1 MMTNLMRGH
10 RWFVPAVFA
19 GSMVFISSPAQSQP
33 TVKKIRM
40 GISTTSIVFL
50 PFYAALQKGFYR
62 DEGIDLELI
71 VMSATLASTAVLTGD
86 VDYNGAVTGVIGAA
100 VQGRPLKVLI
110 FTADRPLSFLMA
122 KKEIRGGADLVGKR
136 VAGSSPGGSA
146 TLLAKLAV
154 KHFGLDADR
163 DVSIMPMGGGDASR
177 LAALESGV
185 ADATVLGIPFNVY
198 ALDKGYRELVFF
210 GDMMRFPQTGFGTS
224 ERRIRENPDEIL
236 EMIRATLRGLIFV
249 WEEKHRDEIIDIVMK
264 RLKISDR
271 KLAAETFRH
280 LRRGLTRD
288 AAVEPDGIQA
298 LIDLARENARVTKPV
313 TVDQV
318 VNYTFVEKAR
328 KELGVQR

>member
-1 MMTNLMRGH
+1 
-10 RWFVPAVFA
+10 
-19 GSMVFISSPAQSQP
+19 
-33 TVKKIRM
+33 M

-50 PFYAALQKGFYR
+50 PFYAALHKGFYK

-122 KKEIRGGADLVGKR
+122 KKEIRAGSDLKGKK

-146 TLLAKLAV
+146 TLLAKLAM
-154 KHFGLDADR
+154 KHYGLDTDR
-163 DVSIMPMGGGDASR
+163 DVSIMPMGGGDGSR

-198 ALDKGYRELVFF
+198 ALDKGYRELAFF
-210 GDMMRFPQTGFGTS
+210 GDLVRFPQTGFGTS
-224 ERRIRENPDEIL
+224 ERRIKENPDEIFR
-236 EMIRATLRGLIFV
+236 MVRATLRGLIFM
-249 WEEKHRDEIIDIVMK
+249 WEENRRDEILDLVMR
-264 RLKISDR
+264 RLKISDW

-280 LRRGLTRD
+280 LRRGLTKD
-288 AAVEPDGIQA
+288 ASVEPEGVQA
-298 LIDLARENARVTKPV
+298 LIDLARENARVSKPV
-313 TVDQV
+313 SVAQV
-318 VNYTFVEKAR
+318 VDYTFVEKAR
-328 KELGVQR
+328 KELGLQR

>member
-1 MMTNLMRGH
+1 MKTRSAWLSTGLAA
-10 RWFVPAVFA
+10 FLL
-19 GSMVFISSPAQSQP
+19 SISSTAQAQPAA
-33 TVKKIRM
+33 KKIRM
-40 GISTTSIVFL
+40 GISTTSVVFL
-50 PFYAALQKGFYR
+50 PFYAAVHKGFYK

-71 VMSATLASTAVLTGD
+71 VMSATLASAAVLTGD
-86 VDYNGAVTGVIGAA
+86 VEYNGAVTGVIGAA

-122 KKEIRGGADLVGKR
+122 KKEIRGGSDLKGRK

-146 TLLAKLAV
+146 TLLAKLAM

-177 LAALESGV
+177 LAALESGI
-185 ADATVLGIPFNVY
+185 ADATILGIPFNIY

-210 GDMMRFPQTGFGTS
+210 GDIMRFPQTGFGTS
-224 ERRIRENPDEIL
+224 ERRIRENPDEVL
-236 EMIRATLRGLIFV
+236 KMVRATLRGLMFL
-249 WEEKHRDEIIDIVMK
+249 WEEKHREEILDLVMR

-288 AAVEPDGIQA
+288 ASAEPEGIQA
-298 LIDLARENARVTKPV
+298 LIDLARENARVSKPV
-313 TVDQV
+313 TVAQV
-318 VNYTFVEKAR
+318 VDYTFVEKAR
-328 KELGVQR
+328 KELGIQR

>member
-1 MMTNLMRGH
+1 MKTRSACLLAALAA
-10 RWFVPAVFA
+10 FLL
-19 GSMVFISSPAQSQP
+19 SISSTTQAQP
-33 TVKKIRM
+33 GAKKIRM

-50 PFYAALQKGFYR
+50 PFYAAVQKGFYK

-122 KKEIRGGADLVGKR
+122 KKEIKGGGDLKGKR

-146 TLLAKLAV
+146 TLLARLAM

-163 DVSIMPMGGGDASR
+163 DVSIMPMGGGDGSR

-185 ADATVLGIPFNVY
+185 ADATILGIPFNIY
-198 ALDKGYRELVFF
+198 AFEKGYSELVFF
-210 GDMMRFPQTGFGTS
+210 GDIMRFPQTGFGTS
-224 ERRIRENPDEIL
+224 ERKIREHPDEVL
-236 EMIRATLRGLIFV
+236 KMVRATLRGLMFT
-249 WEEKHRDEIIDIVMK
+249 WEEKHRDEILDLVMK
-264 RLKISDR
+264 RLKIGDR
-271 KLAAETFRH
+271 KLAGEIFRH

-288 AAVEPDGIQA
+288 ASVEPEGIQA
-298 LIDLARENARVTKPV
+298 LIDLARENARVSKPV
-313 TVDQV
+313 TVARV
-318 VNYTFVEKAR
+318 VDYTFVEKAR
-328 KELGVQR
+328 KELAIQR